1 MAEQLLWIS
10 TSLRKPSGEATER
23 TLCTAELIPENFL
36 NHGTIPYKHYHQR
49 CLGVVAFRV
58 VYTADPLL
66 KESRATEG
74 DCWMEL
80 FRSSSLVA
88 GYPIPSRKHRMP
100 GLEMPLH
107 IMACLI
113 GAERITPFGHDLI
126 IKGYSDLFY
135 VTGIRDEYLIWHLIC
150 NKDTQER
157 ISFADA
163 RIPLPT
169 DHKLSLLRPA
179 EVLSMRHIV
188 GWTNTV
194 RSNAG

>member
-1 MAEQLLWIS
+1 MA
-10 TSLRKPSGEATER
+10 
-23 TLCTAELIPENFL
+23 LCTAELIPENFL
-36 NHGTIPYKHYHQR
+36 NQASLPYKTYHQR
-49 CLGVVAFRV
+49 CLGAVAFRV

-66 KESRATEG
+66 EGSRSTEG

-88 GYPIPSRKHRMP
+88 GYPIPSRKHQMA

-113 GAERITPFGHDLI
+113 GAERITPFSHDLI

-135 VTGIRDEYLIWHLIC
+135 MTGICDEHLMWHLIC
-150 NKDTQER
+150 NEDTKER
-157 ISFADA
+157 ISFADT
-163 RIPLPT
+163 RIPQPT
-169 DHKLSLLRPA
+169 DQKLSMLRPA
-179 EVLSMRHIV
+179 DVLSMRHIV
-188 GWTNTV
+188 GWTSTV